1 MFHLHISD
9 GNKLL
14 ILFLLERA
22 PEGFVITRLNCCS
35 ESKATLYTLHSSVTW
50 FHHSRSNCY
59 TVFLKCLWIGEPIS
73 TPSTFLTVFLWSVFV
88 LVCVLSQMKK
98 LQKRERTCR
107 AYMKVYLC
115 YATMLYTCF
124 CTFSSSFPAIVSQ
137 HGPVSFHS
145 HCRHS
150 ISLRLCPQ
158 SRRFNIS
165 VDWKL
170 CGCNFYAQFIPFMC
184 LLMVCFFQ
192 FLYC

>member
-1 MFHLHISD
+1 MFQLHILD
-9 GNKLL
+9 GNELL

-22 PEGFVITRLNCCS
+22 PEGFEIARLNCCS

-50 FHHSRSNCY
+50 FHHSRSDCY

-115 YATMLYTCF
+115 YATMLFICF

-137 HGPVSFHS
+137 HGPVSFILTVATAFHS
-145 HCRHS
+145 ACVLSPGGS
-150 ISLRLCPQ
+150 IFQWIGNCVAAIFMPSSYLLC
-158 SRRFNIS
+158 
-165 VDWKL
+165 
-170 CGCNFYAQFIPFMC
+170 
-184 LLMVCFFQ
+184 VC
-192 FLYC
+192 